1 MVKKLPAIDVE
12 FYDRN
17 LSLFTRQSGEL
28 SVKNQK
34 ILKREFEI
42 PSIRKGAVPAAKNE
56 ETSNIYM
63 VANPSIRE
71 GAVFKTSSL

>member
-1 MVKKLPAIDVE
+1 MDKCIAWAPCALAMVKKLPAIDVE

-34 ILKREFEI
+34 ILKREFE
-42 PSIRKGAVPAAKNE
+42 
-56 ETSNIYM
+56 T
-63 VANPSIRE
+63 PSIRE
-71 GAVFKTSSL
+71 GAVPAAKKEETSQY